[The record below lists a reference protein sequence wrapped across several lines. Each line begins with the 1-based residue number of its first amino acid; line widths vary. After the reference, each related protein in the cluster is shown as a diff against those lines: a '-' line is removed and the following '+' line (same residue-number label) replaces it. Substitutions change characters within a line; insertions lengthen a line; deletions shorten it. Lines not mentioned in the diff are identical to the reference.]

1 MGCAI
6 IDIEVT
12 KPLPRLSL
20 NEGQT
25 GFAVIIRRKGKPVG
39 FWLDAPAAE
48 RILEPDELGR
58 RIIAEAG
65 QDLLAEAV
73 REEMASPSS
82 AACPS
87 VTIAI
92 CTKDRPDDLAGLLTS
107 LQDLHRRSGPEERR
121 AGDRGRGQRSLR
133 RPNPTDGSL
142 LSGHAIC
149 AGAQTG
155 PELCS

>member
-39 FWLDAPAAE
+39 FWLDAPATE

-92 CTKDRPDDLAGLLTS
+92 CTKDRPDDLAGLLKS
-107 LQDLHRRSGPEERR
+107 LQTSIAAAARRNAALEIVVVDNAPSDDRTRQTALSFPGTRYMRWNPNR
-121 AGDRGRGQRSLR
+121 A
-133 RPNPTDGSL
+133 
-142 LSGHAIC
+142 
-149 AGAQTG
+149 
-155 PELCS
+155 